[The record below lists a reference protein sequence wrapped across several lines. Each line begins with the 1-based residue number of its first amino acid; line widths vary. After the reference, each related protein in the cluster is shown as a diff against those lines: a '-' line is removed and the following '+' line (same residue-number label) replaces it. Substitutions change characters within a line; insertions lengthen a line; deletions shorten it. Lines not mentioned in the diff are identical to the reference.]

1 MPAGLIQAHG
11 SKKGRREMHIDDLQ
25 NNVFLV
31 KYYDGDKV
39 EDVWTED
46 VACKGAMG
54 NEHRI

>member
-1 MPAGLIQAHG
+1 
-11 SKKGRREMHIDDLQ
+11 MHIDDLQ